1 MARPRP
7 LLQTSHEEPPEKIN
21 KVTYAL
27 TRMNNAM
34 NIKDKTHIYKGL
46 IKPHSEYCIS
56 LRGHKITKQLNQ
68 AHKKSSEH

>member
-1 MARPRP
+1 MKN
-7 LLQTSHEEPPEKIN
+7 LLKKIY

-27 TRMNNAM
+27 TRKDNAM
-34 NIKDKTHIYKGL
+34 NIKDETHIYKGL
-46 IKPHSEYCIS
+46 IIPHSEYCIS